1 MRLDL
6 SSNIQ
11 SVIRGADRFS
21 NQVPFAVASAL
32 TATVKAVQAA
42 VPSMLEAD
50 LDRPTDF
57 TKRGAFIRPA
67 RKDRLQASVGILPL
81 QAEYLRYQVEGGRR
95 PPRRQAL
102 RLPGLLQLDEYGN
115 MPNGTVRRLIAR
127 ARAGKRTTKAQARL
141 TGVSSQLDLFYGEPG
156 DGRPAGVYKRVVVD
170 ATTHRLIPVV
180 VMPKQ
185 DARYQPRFAFYSRAR
200 AIVVAEFEQQL
211 AASWRRALATA
222 R

>member
-6 SSNIQ
+6 SSTIP
-11 SVIRGADRFS
+11 SVIRGTDRFS
-21 NQVPFAVASAL
+21 SQVPFAVASAL

-57 TKRGAFIRPA
+57 TKRGAFIQPA
-67 RKDRLQASVGILPL
+67 RKDRLQASVGIMPL

-95 PPRRQAL
+95 APKRQAL
-102 RLPGLLQLDEYGN
+102 RLPGLLQLDDHGN
-115 MPNGTVRRLIAR
+115 MPSGTVRRLIAR

-141 TGVSSQLDLFYGEPG
+141 TGVSTQLDLFYGEPG
-156 DGRPAGVYKRVVVD
+156 DGRPAGIYKRVVVD

-180 VMPKQ
+180 VMPKR
-185 DARYQPRFAFYSRAR
+185 DAQYQPRFAFHGRAR
-200 AIVVAEFEQQL
+200 AIVVDEFEQQL